1 MLLFG
6 FTEKWRSF
14 IAFSIKVTV
23 YGRLVLGLTHLS
35 DTVVAISRNMDSNWA
50 WRSFS
55 DTWSSPF
62 FNIYK
67 RNIFTSISLWN
78 FHYNEYWKGD
88 VWILIRT
95 CQSNE
100 SNNMHACTCKQ
111 ISDWLSV
118 PNTFFKSSFFATS
131 PLETLT
137 KIECVWRTSSMSVSL
152 YRQNKKSGIMENPIQ
167 K

>member
-1 MLLFG
+1 MKVFHSLLNQSHSVWTVSLGINTLVWHSCCNISEHG
-6 FTEKWRSF
+6 FQLSMAFFFRYLKLTFFQYLQKNLIFSLKYLSEISTLMSTERW
-14 IAFSIKVTV
+14 
-23 YGRLVLGLTHLS
+23 YL
-35 DTVVAISRNMDSNWA
+35 N
-50 WRSFS
+50 
-55 DTWSSPF
+55 
-62 FNIYK
+62 
-67 RNIFTSISLWN
+67 
-78 FHYNEYWKGD
+78 
-88 VWILIRT
+88 IRT